1 MSSIHMK
8 LAAIATAIHNAFDF
22 ADPVAKLKEAED
34 EFNQAVADEIK
45 DLTDRVT
52 KLEKASVAAPAPVAL
67 VDNSPLLGGAPGSLG
82 TMLGVEVLPTSAAIT
97 LDSLDGAQVSVVA
110 DGALTSAI
118 VSATLV
124 LDTSQPSTVATD
136 SALNAAIAASAGS
149 ATE

>member
-52 KLEKASVAAPAPVAL
+52 KLETAATTAPAPVAL
-67 VDNSPLLGGAPGSLG
+67 IDDSLLPAGAPGSLE
-82 TMLGVEVLPTSAAIT
+82 TLLGGEVLLTSAAIT
-97 LDSLDGAQVSVVA
+97 LDSLDGAQVSVVS
-110 DGALTSAI
+110 DGTLNSAI
-118 VSATLV
+118 VSATLE
-124 LDTSQPSTVATD
+124 LDTPQPVPVVSDTALDKAIAD
-136 SALNAAIAASAGS
+136 SAGP